1 MVNRIYRQI
10 MEEKLI
16 LRGEADQKKIKAKK
30 KVVYKDPFMYD
41 DFEVLKSVKACW
53 DRGIYFY
60 PEVMPNQGGMT
71 NPKVKIGWKDGSKTG
86 VGKFEYKQNQELYD
100 KMYELYIHK
109 HKQFKDK

>member
-1 MVNRIYRQI
+1 
-10 MEEKLI
+10 MEERLI
-16 LRGEADQKKIKAKK
+16 LRGEEEPKKIKAAK

-60 PEVMPNQGGMT
+60 PVVMPNQGGMA